1 MDEPEG
7 HMSEERH
14 ITITI
19 SRQMGSGGAYIGH
32 LAAKELGF
40 KYLDREILRQAA
52 EHFGTDV
59 RMLEDIGERSPGL
72 IETIIKGFSY
82 VTPPGGTLQP
92 MRAPVYSRDL
102 FTMECKIIQKIADQ
116 YNAVIIGRG
125 GFYALRERPGV
136 IRVFIHA
143 PREFRVKRVMQVQN
157 ITDIR
162 EARNKVKDSDHSRT
176 KYIRDMAGGHWTD
189 SRNFHLCIDSSFIGF
204 IESAKM
210 IVSLA
215 KKIKLS
221 DQGNGEE

>member
-1 MDEPEG
+1 MC
-7 HMSEERH
+7 EERH
-14 ITITI
+14 MTITI

-32 LAAKELGF
+32 LVAKELGF

-52 EHFGTDV
+52 EHFGTEV
-59 RMLEDIGERSPGL
+59 RILEDLAERSPGI

-82 VTPPGGTLQP
+82 VTPPGGTLQT
-92 MRAPVYSRDL
+92 MRPPVYSRDL

-125 GFYALRERPGV
+125 GFYALRERPHV

-143 PREFRVKRVMQVQN
+143 PQEFRVKRVMQVQN

-162 EARNKVKDSDHSRT
+162 EARNKIKDSDQSRT

-189 SRNFHLCIDSSFIGF
+189 SRNFHLCIDSSFTGF
-204 IESAKM
+204 RESAKM

-215 KKIKLS
+215 NKIKLS
-221 DQGNGEE
+221 DQGNGTK

>member
-19 SRQMGSGGAYIGH
+19 SRQMGSGGAYIGYRV
-32 LAAKELGF
+32 AKELGF

-52 EHFGTDV
+52 EHFGTEES
-59 RMLEDIGERSPGL
+59 MLEDLSERSPGI

-82 VTPPGGTLQP
+82 GTLTSGILQP
-92 MRAPVYSRDL
+92 MRQPVYRQDL
-102 FTMECKIIQKIADQ
+102 FTLECKIIQEIANQ

-125 GFYALRERPGV
+125 GFYALRERPRV
-136 IRVFIHA
+136 IHVFIYAA
-143 PREFRVKRVMQVQN
+143 PEFRVKRVMQVQK

-162 EARNKVKDSDHSRT
+162 EARNKVKDSDESRT
-176 KYIRDMAGGHWTD
+176 KYIRDMAGIDWTD

-204 IESAKM
+204 SESAKM
-210 IVSLA
+210 IVNLA
-215 KKIKLS
+215 KKIELS
-221 DQGNGEE
+221 D

>member
-1 MDEPEG
+1 
-7 HMSEERH
+7 
-14 ITITI
+14 
-19 SRQMGSGGAYIGH
+19 MGSGGAYIGH

-52 EHFGTDV
+52 EHFETDV
-59 RMLEDIGERSPGL
+59 GMLEDIGERSPSL
-72 IETIIKGFSY
+72 IETIIKGFSF

-92 MRAPVYSRDL
+92 MRPPVYRRDL
-102 FTMECKIIQKIADQ
+102 FTRECKIIQEIADQ
-116 YNAVIIGRG
+116 YNSVIIGRG

-143 PREFRVKRVMQVQN
+143 PREFRAKRVMQMQN

-176 KYIRDMAGGHWTD
+176 KYIRDMAGVHRTD
-189 SRNFHLCIDSSFIGF
+189 SRNFHLCIDSSFFGF
-204 IESAKM
+204 RESAKM

-221 DQGNGEE
+221 D

>member
-19 SRQMGSGGAYIGH
+19 SREMGSGGAYIAY

-40 KYLDREILRQAA
+40 KYTDREILRQAA

-59 RMLEDIGERSPGL
+59 KMLEDLGERSSGL
-72 IETIIKGFSY
+72 IQTIIKGFSFGA
-82 VTPPGGTLQP
+82 PEAGILQP
-92 MRAPVYSRDL
+92 MRQPVYNRDL
-102 FTMECKIIQKIADQ
+102 FTLECKIIREIADQ

-162 EARNKVKDSDHSRT
+162 EARNKVKDSDQSRT
-176 KYIRDMAGGHWTD
+176 KYIRDMAGVDWTD
-189 SRNFHLCIDSSFIGF
+189 SRNFHLCIDSSFISF
-204 IESAKM
+204 RESAKM
-210 IVSLA
+210 IVSLT

-221 DQGNGEE
+221 D

>member
-1 MDEPEG
+1 
-7 HMSEERH
+7 MSEERH
-14 ITITI
+14 IAITI

-32 LAAKELGF
+32 LVAKELGF
-40 KYLDREILRQAA
+40 KYLDREILRKAA

-59 RMLEDIGERSPGL
+59 RMLEDLGERSPGL

-82 VTPPGGTLQP
+82 GTPAWGFLQP
-92 MRAPVYSRDL
+92 MKQPVYSRDL
-102 FTMECKIIQKIADQ
+102 FTLECKIIQGIADQ

-157 ITDIR
+157 IMDIR
-162 EARNKVKDSDHSRT
+162 KARNKVKDSDESRT
-176 KYIRDMAGGHWTD
+176 KYIRDMAGVDWKD
-189 SRNFHLCIDSSFIGF
+189 SHNFHLCIDSSFIGF
-204 IESAKM
+204 HESAKM
-210 IVSLA
+210 IVGLA

-221 DQGNGEE
+221 DQGKEKE

>member
-7 HMSEERH
+7 RMSEERH

-19 SRQMGSGGAYIGH
+19 SRQIGSGGAYIGH

-40 KYLDREILRQAA
+40 KYFDREILRQAA
-52 EHFGTDV
+52 EHFETDV
-59 RMLEDIGERSPGL
+59 RMLEDVGEKSPGL

-92 MRAPVYSRDL
+92 MRQPVYRRDL
-102 FTMECKIIQKIADQ
+102 FTLECKIIEEIADQ

-125 GFYALRERPGV
+125 GFYALRERPNV

-143 PREFRVKRVMQVQN
+143 PREFRVKRVMQMQN

-162 EARNKVKDSDHSRT
+162 EARNKVKDSDQSRT
-176 KYIRDMAGGHWTD
+176 KYIRHMAGVDWTD
-189 SRNFHLCIDSSFIGF
+189 PRNFHLCIDSSFTGF
-204 IESAKM
+204 LESAKM
-210 IVSLA
+210 VVSLA
-215 KKIKLS
+215 LKI
-221 DQGNGEE
+221 

>member
-1 MDEPEG
+1 
-7 HMSEERH
+7 MSEERH

-19 SRQMGSGGAYIGH
+19 SRQMGSGGAYIGYM
-32 LAAKELGF
+32 AAKELGF
-40 KYLDREILRQAA
+40 KYVDREILRQAA

-59 RMLEDIGERSPGL
+59 RMLEDLGEKSSGL

-82 VTPPGGTLQP
+82 GTPAWGILQP
-92 MRAPVYSRDL
+92 MRQPVYSRDL
-102 FTMECKIIQKIADQ
+102 FTLECRIIKEIADQ
-116 YNAVIIGRG
+116 YNAIIIGRG

-162 EARNKVKDSDHSRT
+162 EARNKVKDSDKSRT
-176 KYIRDMAGGHWTD
+176 KYIRDMAGVNWTD
-189 SRNFHLCIDSSFIGF
+189 SHNFHLCIDSSFIGF
-204 IESAKM
+204 HQSAEM

-215 KKIKLS
+215 KKIKPS
-221 DQGNGEE
+221 D